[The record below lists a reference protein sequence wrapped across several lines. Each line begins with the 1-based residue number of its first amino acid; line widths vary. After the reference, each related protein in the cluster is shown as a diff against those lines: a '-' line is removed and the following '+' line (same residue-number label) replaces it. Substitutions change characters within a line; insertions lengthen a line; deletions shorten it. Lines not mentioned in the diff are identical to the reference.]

1 MIEKVIPFVDT
12 YVSPFSCKRHEYDV
26 FKEISLRLN
35 SQEHLSQ
42 EGLIKLVELAYTYQG
57 KGKYRK
63 RTLNEII
70 EIIKDK
76 DSFFQKESVTP
87 QEV

>member
-1 MIEKVIPFVDT
+1 MLALLVKPNL
-12 YVSPFSCKRHEYDV
+12 PRCGRW
-26 FKEISLRLN
+26 
-35 SQEHLSQ
+35 Q

-57 KGKYRK
+57 KGKFRK

-87 QEV
+87 REV